1 MSKLKLQM
9 QLSVDGY
16 VAGPNG
22 EMDWMTW
29 NHDAELMQYITDLTD
44 TIGTIVMGRKLA
56 EGFIPYWANAAKNPN
71 DPSHPFAHKMADKPK
86 VVFTKTMDRSVWDN
100 TEIAT
105 GDVTD
110 EINKLKN
117 SEGKDIIAYGGA
129 GFVSS
134 LIKNNLIDEY
144 HLFINPTAIGNGM
157 AIFKDVEQKLKLKLV
172 KASPFSCGIV
182 VLTYQP
188 ADR

>member
-1 MSKLKLQM
+1 MRKLKLQM
-9 QLSVDGY
+9 QLSVDGF

-29 NHDAELMQYITDLTD
+29 NHDAEILKYITNLTETSD
-44 TIGTIVMGRKLA
+44 TILLGRKLA
-56 EGFIPYWANAAKNPN
+56 EGFIPYWANAAKKPN
-71 DPSHPFAHKMADKPK
+71 DPSTPFAHYMVDLPK
-86 VVFTKTMDRSVWDN
+86 VVFTKTMNKSIWDN
-100 TEIAT
+100 TTVAS
-105 GDVTD
+105 GDVTE
-110 EINKLKN
+110 EINKLKH
-117 SEGKDIIAYGGA
+117 SEGKDIVVYGGA
-129 GFVSS
+129 GFVSN
-134 LIKNNLIDEY
+134 LIQNNLIDEY
-144 HLFINPTAIGNGM
+144 HLFINPTIIGNGM